1 LRQAQACTDQL
12 PDYVKSLDFKQGR
25 ASEDTHEG
33 PRRCARIGTVSG
45 EKMAHVSNTLT
56 SNTLTLRIGS
66 QVEPAHPPLSPVM
79 VPPAQTSANPD
90 LLAPTIFHESWW
102 LDAAT
107 QHNYSVAEAYSG
119 GKVVG
124 RLPYLLCKR
133 KGLSHIIM
141 PTLTHFLGPAV
152 LEGEGSANTRFL
164 RRLNITRELITQ
176 LPAAISYEIKCHAG
190 VTDVIAFQAENFIT
204 TVQFTHEV
212 HPLPEQELWKRMR
225 DKTRNVIRRAQE
237 QYDVVSLND
246 SQAFIEFYA
255 RNLQQKSYLDL
266 SVCAQIIQ
274 GCLAR
279 GRGRILAAR
288 SATGALVAA
297 NFCAWDA
304 NSAYYLMSTRAS
316 NAGNGAS
323 SLLLWKAILDATGR
337 NLVFDM
343 DGLASEGGIL
353 FFAGF
358 GAEVRPRYVAERF
371 TVLGFIRRGYHAM
384 RDPLLRLSP
393 K

>member
-1 LRQAQACTDQL
+1 MSHA
-12 PDYVKSLDFKQGR
+12 
-25 ASEDTHEG
+25 
-33 PRRCARIGTVSG
+33 
-45 EKMAHVSNTLT
+45 SNTL
-56 SNTLTLRIGS
+56 SLRIGS
-66 QVEPAHPPLSPVM
+66 MDDPLHPPAAPVM
-79 VPPAQTSANPD
+79 ASAVDASSKPD

-102 LDAAT
+102 LDIASE
-107 QHNYSVAEAYSG
+107 HRYSVAEVSSG

-124 RLPYLLCKR
+124 KLPYLLSRR
-133 KGLSHIIM
+133 KGLSHIVM

-152 LEGEGSANTRFL
+152 VEGEGSTNTRFL
-164 RRLNITRELITQ
+164 KRLNVTRELIAK
-176 LPAAISYEIKCHAG
+176 LPAAISCEIKCHAG
-190 VTDVIAFQAENFIT
+190 VTDVIAFQAENFST

-212 HPLPEQELWKRMR
+212 HPLPEPELWKRMR

-237 QYDVVSLND
+237 QYEVVALD
-246 SQAFIEFYA
+246 EAQAFIEFYA

-266 SVCAQIIQ
+266 SVCGQIIQ

-279 GRGRILAAR
+279 KRGRILAAKSR
-288 SATGALVAA
+288 TGDLVAA

-304 NSAYYLMSTRAS
+304 KSSYYLMATRADS
-316 NAGNGAS
+316 AGNGAG
-323 SLLLWKAILDATGR
+323 SLLVWKAILDATSR
-337 NLVFDM
+337 KLVFDM

-371 TVLGFIRRGYHAM
+371 TILGHIRRGFHAM
-384 RDPLLRLSP
+384 RAPARVRLAA